1 MAIKLSGP
9 RAFRPVVMTVV
20 VVVVASFF
28 AAIIIATWSGGRCGR
43 SSAELL
49 RTWLAWSM
57 VDMVGAQRSCSGR
70 GRRGRSSTE
79 LLGTW
84 SELDGAAWDVVDVV
98 GAWWSCS
105 GHGLVVGGLCR
116 HKTRRRQVSSGS
128 QRRPPRSAG
137 RAEDKSSILVMT
149 LTESRE
155 LGLSS
160 SSASC
165 AHVEICAHPGSL

>member
-1 MAIKLSGP
+1 MQSDSL
-9 RAFRPVVMTVV
+9 F
-20 VVVVASFF
+20 
-28 AAIIIATWSGGRCGR
+28 
-43 SSAELL
+43 
-49 RTWLAWSM
+49 
-57 VDMVGAQRSCSGR
+57 
-70 GRRGRSSTE
+70 
-79 LLGTW
+79 
-84 SELDGAAWDVVDVV
+84 DGFEAHIGD
-98 GAWWSCS
+98 
-105 GHGLVVGGLCR
+105 HVGGGELCR

-165 AHVEICAHPGSL
+165 THVETCVHPGSLWIEQSLDENSKPVRDAYTRICMISLHVFLASLFVIAHVHDRIWCLD